1 MSFFMNTSD
10 LIKSFAVPFSY
21 KPYFETK
28 TRAREV
34 KKGYGDEVKVN
45 EALVPFN
52 QGDTPTQSGQTS
64 RNMFT
69 FGGQVVTA
77 DWVWY
82 SNHLDVVL
90 NSHVYYHGQTLVV
103 IASDDYSGYSDMKI
117 YYLKGQTGLTNE

>member
-10 LIKSFAVPFSY
+10 LIKSFAVPFTY
-21 KPYFETK
+21 KPYIESEND
-28 TRAREV
+28 AGEAV
-34 KKGYGDEVKVN
+34 KGYGDEVKVN

-69 FGGQVVTA
+69 FLGQDVTA

-82 SNHLDVVL
+82 SNHLDVIL
-90 NSHVYYHGQTLVV
+90 NSHVYYHGKTLVV
-103 IASDDYSGYSDMKI
+103 IASDDYTGYSDMKI
-117 YYLKGQTGLTNE
+117 YYLKGQDSLTNE

>member
-10 LIKSFAVPFSY
+10 LIKSFSVPFTY
-21 KPYFETK
+21 KPYIE
-28 TRAREV
+28 RENDAGEAV
-34 KKGYGDEVKVN
+34 KGYGDEVKVN

-69 FGGQVVTA
+69 FLGQDVTA

-82 SNHLDVVL
+82 SNHLDVIL
-90 NSHVYYHGQTLVV
+90 NSRVYYHGKTLVV
-103 IASDDYSGYSDMKI
+103 IASDDYTGYSDMKI
-117 YYLKGQTGLTNE
+117 YYLKGQDSLTNE

>member
-10 LIKSFAVPFSY
+10 LIKSFAVPFTY
-21 KPYFETK
+21 KPYIENEND
-28 TRAREV
+28 AGEAV
-34 KKGYGDEVKVN
+34 KGYGNEVKVN

-69 FGGQVVTA
+69 FLGQDVTA

-82 SNHLDVVL
+82 SNHLDVIL
-90 NSHVYYHGQTLVV
+90 NSRVYYHGKTLVV
-103 IASDDYSGYSDMKI
+103 IASDDYTGYSDMKI
-117 YYLKGQTGLTNE
+117 YYLKGQDSLTNE